1 MNATQPPAPELL
13 HDKPEPGVLRLTL
26 NRPNARNALSTALLG
41 AIADALD
48 AASTDPAIHAAVLTG
63 GPAIFAA
70 GADIKELAARDAAA
84 ALDDARVGHWQRI
97 RRFPKPIVAAV
108 NGLALGGGCE
118 LAMSAD
124 IIVAGTGAKFG
135 QPEINLGLVPGAG
148 GTQML
153 ARLASAQIAMKLVL
167 SGETIDAAEAKQSGL
182 VAETVADDACQA
194 RAVALAAKIAAKPAL
209 AVRLGKELVRAARDV
224 PLDQGLL
231 FERKA
236 FAALIATADFR
247 EGVAAFL
254 EKRPAKFAGR

>member
-1 MNATQPPAPELL
+1 MTAPQPPTAELL
-13 HDKPEPGVLRLTL
+13 HDTPALGVLRLTL
-26 NRPNARNALSTALLG
+26 NRPHARNALSTALLG
-41 AIADALD
+41 ALADALD
-48 AASTDPAIHAAVLTG
+48 AACADSAVHAVVLTG
-63 GPAIFAA
+63 GSAIFAA
-70 GADIKELAARDAAA
+70 GADIKELAARDTEA

-118 LAMSAD
+118 LAMNAD

-148 GTQML
+148 GTQVL
-153 ARLASAQIAMKLVL
+153 ARLAGSQIAMKLVL
-167 SGETIDAAEAKQSGL
+167 SGETIDATEAKQCGL

-224 PLDQGLL
+224 PLEQGLL

-236 FAALIATADFR
+236 FAALLATSDFR
-247 EGVAAFL
+247 EGVAAFI

>member
-1 MNATQPPAPELL
+1 MEFPQPTAAELL
-13 HDKPEPGVLRLTL
+13 RDTPEPGVLRLTL
-26 NRPNARNALSTALLG
+26 NRPHARNALSNALLG
-41 AIADALD
+41 AIATALD
-48 AASTDPAIHAAVLTG
+48 EAADEPAVRAAVLTG

-97 RRFPKPIVAAV
+97 RRFPKPVVAAV

-148 GTQML
+148 GTQIL
-153 ARLASAQIAMKLVL
+153 ARLAGSQIAMKLVL
-167 SGETIDAAEAKQSGL
+167 SGETIDATEAKQCGL
-182 VAETVADDACQA
+182 VAETVADDACQT

-224 PLDQGLL
+224 PLEQGLL

-236 FAALIATADFR
+236 FAALFATSDFR

-254 EKRPAKFAGR
+254 EKRPAKFAGK

>member
-1 MNATQPPAPELL
+1 
-13 HDKPEPGVLRLTL
+13 
-26 NRPNARNALSTALLG
+26 
-41 AIADALD
+41 
-48 AASTDPAIHAAVLTG
+48 
-63 GPAIFAA
+63 
-70 GADIKELAARDAAA
+70 
-84 ALDDARVGHWQRI
+84 
-97 RRFPKPIVAAV
+97 
-108 NGLALGGGCE
+108 
-118 LAMSAD
+118 
-124 IIVAGTGAKFG
+124 
-135 QPEINLGLVPGAG
+135 
-148 GTQML
+148 ML
-153 ARLASAQIAMKLVL
+153 ARRAGAQIAMKLVL

-224 PLDQGLL
+224 PLEQGLL

>member
-1 MNATQPPAPELL
+1 MIASQPPAPELL
-13 HDKPEPGVLRLTL
+13 HDTPEPGVLRLTL
-26 NRPNARNALSTALLG
+26 NRPTARNALSTALLG
-41 AIADALD
+41 AVADALD
-48 AASTDPAIHAAVLTG
+48 AASADPAVHAVVLTG

-70 GADIKELAARDAAA
+70 GADIKELATRDTAG

-124 IIVAGTGAKFG
+124 IVVAGTGAKFG

-148 GTQML
+148 GTQIL
-153 ARLASAQIAMKLVL
+153 ARLAGPQIAMKLVL
-167 SGETIDAAEAKQSGL
+167 AGEMIDATEAKQCGL
-182 VAETVADDACQA
+182 VAETIADDACQA

-224 PLDQGLL
+224 PLEQGLL

-236 FAALIATADFR
+236 FAALFATADFR

-254 EKRPAKFAGR
+254 EKRPAKFAGK